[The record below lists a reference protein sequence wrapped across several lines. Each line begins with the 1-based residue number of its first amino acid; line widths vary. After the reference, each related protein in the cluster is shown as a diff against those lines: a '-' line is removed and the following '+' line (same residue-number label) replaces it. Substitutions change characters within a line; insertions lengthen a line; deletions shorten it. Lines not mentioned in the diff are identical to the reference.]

1 MPLYNDLVW
10 IKLGNYRWWPARVL
24 HPFYVPDNIEK
35 LKHQDGEFPIQ
46 FLGSGDYFGLI
57 KGELFCIRRK
67 ILKKFQHCHRP
78 KQWMHPLKKGLI
90 EAEQLFKELKQWKQT
105 REAENKEL
113 VDMYAKVENVMAEKL
128 KKP

>member
-1 MPLYNDLVW
+1 M
-10 IKLGNYRWWPARVL
+10 
-24 HPFYVPDNIEK
+24 
-35 LKHQDGEFPIQ
+35 
-46 FLGSGDYFGLI
+46 
-57 KGELFCIRRK
+57 RRE

-113 VDMYAKVENVMAEKL
+113 VVKTGVRTSHHLMSS
-128 KKP
+128 